1 MSNAITDFLTGGVGS
16 VIKGVTDL
24 ASDLITTDKER
35 LAAENESKRIDAD
48 LEKAY
53 LADTDS
59 ARKHDASVQESEHA
73 SFLAKNVAY
82 WIDLFIVTA
91 TFGMAY
97 MILFKEIPSANKEI
111 FYTAFGSLIT
121 LCMTVVN
128 FHRGSSMRSQ
138 SKDTTIANLSAS
150 K

>member
-1 MSNAITDFLTGGVGS
+1 MSLISDVLTGGVGT
-16 VIKGVTDL
+16 VIKSVTDL

-35 LAAENESKRIDAD
+35 LAAENEAKRIDAD
-48 LEKAY
+48 LEKSY

-59 ARKHDASVQESEHA
+59 ARKHDADVQESEHA
-73 SFLAKNVAY
+73 SFLSKNVAY
-82 WIDLFIVTA
+82 WIDLFIVSA

-97 MILFKEIPSANKEI
+97 MILFKEIPPANKEI
-111 FYTAFGSLIT
+111 FYTTFGSLIT

-138 SKDTTIANLSAS
+138 SKDATIAALSAN

>member
-1 MSNAITDFLTGGVGS
+1 MSLLTDIATGGLSTLVDS
-16 VIKGVTDL
+16 VAKSAGELFT
-24 ASDLITTDKER
+24 SDAER
-35 LAAENESKRIDAD
+35 LAAENDAKRIDAS
-48 LEKAY
+48 LEIAH

-82 WIDLFIVTA
+82 WIDLFIVSA
-91 TFGMAY
+91 TFGLAY
-97 MILFKEIPSANKEI
+97 ILIFKPIPVDNKELL
-111 FYTAFGSLIT
+111 YTMFGSLLT

-138 SKDTTIANLSAS
+138 SKDATIQKLSG